1 MSSNVPFG
9 TKIVASM
16 LRWRLGRVRALE
28 TALRLQGVIQFLLL
42 AIGFIILPAILLAYF
57 GISSIQDQEV
67 QVQEE
72 LEDASRNAALV
83 FLQEV
88 NSEII
93 EFERSIRTAL
103 ENGQTPLRSF
113 HKYQRLVL
121 RFDRNFQMDAPFV
134 EHNETLGADV
144 LFHPF

>member
-9 TKIVASM
+9 AKIVASM

-28 TALRLQGVIQFLLL
+28 TALRLLGVIQFLLL

-103 ENGQTPLRSF
+103 EWPNTIAFIS
-113 HKYQRLVL
+113 
-121 RFDRNFQMDAPFV
+121 
-134 EHNETLGADV
+134 
-144 LFHPF
+144 